1 MTIAVHFYD
10 TMIAGLF
17 CAAIVIGFC
26 VRFFRP
32 RYFLRLMG
40 AVLLAVVIGVLPMFT
55 AALCGKPMQG
65 SIGWG
70 INILTGRSSSGTNQ
84 NQDSNENKANTSS
97 SGSSQIAL
105 PDTTKEE
112 VTPEPEN
119 LAQDIDTEPVL
130 TPSVST
136 LEKRH
141 IFCSIFTRPY
151 QMIFRKIFLH
161 RTAHYLLRSFYPCVP
176 S

>member
-1 MTIAVHFYD
+1 MPENGLSVPFSAACACFSMTIAVHFYD

-32 RYFLRLMG
+32 RYFFRLMG

-70 INILTGRSSSGTNQ
+70 INILTGQVFLRNKPESGQ
-84 NQDSNENKANTSS
+84 Q
-97 SGSSQIAL
+97 
-105 PDTTKEE
+105 
-112 VTPEPEN
+112 
-119 LAQDIDTEPVL
+119 
-130 TPSVST
+130 
-136 LEKRH
+136 
-141 IFCSIFTRPY
+141 
-151 QMIFRKIFLH
+151 RK
-161 RTAHYLLRSFYPCVP
+161 
-176 S
+176 